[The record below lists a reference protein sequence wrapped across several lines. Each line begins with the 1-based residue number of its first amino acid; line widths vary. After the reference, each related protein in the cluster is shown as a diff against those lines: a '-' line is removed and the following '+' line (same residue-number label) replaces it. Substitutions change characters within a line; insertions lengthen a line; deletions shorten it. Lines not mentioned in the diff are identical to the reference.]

1 MRPQNIYRRNTL
13 IISYNTKRIYTLMCL
28 INLKCIIVEFLKI
41 KDKIY
46 YISNNF
52 NSFLR
57 LHFLKSLI

>member
-1 MRPQNIYRRNTL
+1 MRPQNIDRRNTL

-28 INLKCIIVEFLKI
+28 INLKSIIVEFLKI